1 MKWITFLLFLLN
13 FGASAETLDCLEA
26 KAVKSFEDAKS
37 QVGKYPTNDGPF
49 LKSPCLVKEF
59 KRILGD
65 DYDDYVNR
73 FLSTCATYQI
83 KSKGNTVCVEKSEAH
98 VGVFGMSFILLDLKT
113 NRMQLVWLR
122 SGWEEHDIK
131 TFGDLPLADEAKSL
145 ILETYDA
152 SWSHV
157 VDASFEKDELRLK
170 KAKEHDK

>member
-1 MKWITFLLFLLN
+1 MKIT
-13 FGASAETLDCLEA
+13 ASTKTMDCL
-26 KAVKSFEDAKS
+26 KSKVIESFDDAKS

-83 KSKGNTVCVEKSEAH
+83 KSKGNAVYVEKSEAH

-122 SGWEEHDIK
+122 SGWEEHD
-131 TFGDLPLADEAKSL
+131 TRTYGDMPLTDEAKNM
-145 ILETYDA
+145 ILETYKE
-152 SWSHV
+152 SWGHV
-157 VDASFEKDELRLK
+157 VEASFDKDLLRLE
-170 KAKEHDK
+170 KAKELNK